1 MRAGR
6 PAPQLREELAVLRHR
21 LLIDCV
27 NHERRDLR
35 MRKFLVNS
43 YGESMA
49 TKLKFIRLRL
59 MCILESLLEDLGPEG
74 IDIQD
79 EIK

>member
-1 MRAGR
+1 MKQVR
-6 PAPQLREELAVLRHR
+6 RE
-21 LLIDCV
+21 
-27 NHERRDLR
+27 RDAWE
-35 MRKFLVNS
+35 NS
-43 YGESMA
+43 TSRTGINQY
-49 TKLKFIRLRL
+49 RL

>member
-1 MRAGR
+1 MHMICDSRKIKQKQANMTITAEKIEKSLKQVR
-6 PAPQLREELAVLRHR
+6 RE
-21 LLIDCV
+21 
-27 NHERRDLR
+27 RDAWE
-35 MRKFLVNS
+35 NS
-43 YGESMA
+43 TSRTGINQY
-49 TKLKFIRLRL
+49 RL

>member
-1 MRAGR
+1 MHFMSCSE
-6 PAPQLREELAVLRHR
+6 QTAV
-21 LLIDCV
+21 
-27 NHERRDLR
+27 
-35 MRKFLVNS
+35 FTSS
-43 YGESMA
+43 Y
-49 TKLKFIRLRL
+49 RL